1 MKNLVAGAHP
11 MDLKKGMD
19 IAVDCC
25 VKYLKQIGKPL
36 QFALRAEQSFHPRR
50 TIITRD
56 HTALMMDHQNNHE
69 RVTSRI
75 NDIQYRLKQQPT
87 LAEKKIPEER
97 LARLQ
102 GMAAV
107 LSIGAN
113 TGMELRERKA
123 RAENALKAAKAALQE
138 GVLPGGGVAFI
149 RARNVP

>member
-1 MKNLVAGAHP
+1 
-11 MDLKKGMD
+11 
-19 IAVDCC
+19 
-25 VKYLKQIGKPL
+25 
-36 QFALRAEQSFHPRR
+36 
-50 TIITRD
+50 
-56 HTALMMDHQNNHE
+56 MMDHQNNHE

-102 GMAAV
+102 VMAAV
-107 LSIGAN
+107 LSIGVN